1 MNKTLRLR
9 KGKQYNRTIKNR
21 KNNVILIEPIV
32 LETTDF
38 EEPRIKIDDIKLIE
52 GPKKVDSCAAPAEAA
67 PAEAAPA
74 EAAPAEA
81 APAEAA
87 PAEAAPAE
95 AAPAEAA
102 PAADTEEEYSDE
114 YYDEYS
120 DDDPVEGILRGIVV
134 SETGEHFVSDIG
146 DNCIKKLDKVYGLID
161 IAGSIRG
168 HNDSDIGYEAEFNC
182 PCGMDMDKD
191 NNIIIADLGNN
202 CIRKIELTRVADEIK
217 VNRVMTI
224 AGSAAQEPGY
234 VDGSIE
240 EALFR
245 FPSDVAIDSHGTIY
259 VADSGNNCIRRIKDG
274 QVTTFGEKTFNNPE
288 GIAIQRVD
296 DSIIVADTGNNCI
309 KRITQDQT
317 ICVIAGKEGQPSGD
331 ISLPR
336 NTQFEESAEQI
347 RFNHP
352 TGIIVDGEGNIF
364 VSDTKNDCIRII
376 TDSEATTI
384 ISISEEYKFN
394 MPTGLAVEDDNL
406 IILDTNNSTI
416 RQINGVAKKIEK
428 GPISKNGFLSLL
440 NSLLS

>member
-52 GPKKVDSCAAPAEAA
+52 GPKKGDSCAAHTEAA
-67 PAEAAPA
+67 PAEAAHT

-81 APAEAA
+81 AHTEAA
-87 PAEAAPAE
+87 HTEAAH
-95 AAPAEAA
+95 
-102 PAADTEEEYSDE
+102 TEDEYSDE

-120 DDDPVEGILRGIVV
+120 DDDDDPVEGILRGIVV

-217 VNRVMTI
+217 VNRVMTV

-384 ISISEEYKFN
+384 ISMSEESKFN

-416 RQINGVAKKIEK
+416 RQINGVAKKIVK
-428 GPISKNGFLSLL
+428 DPISKNGFLSLL
-440 NSLLS
+440 NSLLA

>member
-38 EEPRIKIDDIKLIE
+38 EEPRININDIKLIE
-52 GPKKVDSCAAPAEAA
+52 GPTKGDSCAPDTEASHTEASHTEAA
-67 PAEAAPA
+67 HTEASHT
-74 EAAPAEA
+74 
-81 APAEAA
+81 
-87 PAEAAPAE
+87 
-95 AAPAEAA
+95 EAA
-102 PAADTEEEYSDE
+102 PAADTEDEYSDE

-120 DDDPVEGILRGIVV
+120 DDDDDPVEGILRGIVV

-217 VNRVMTI
+217 VNRVMTV

-309 KRITQDQT
+309 KRITQGQT
-317 ICVIAGKEGQPSGD
+317 ICVIAGKEGQSSGD

-384 ISISEEYKFN
+384 ISMSEESKFN

-428 GPISKNGFLSLL
+428 DPISKNGFLSLL
-440 NSLLS
+440 NSLLA

>member
-52 GPKKVDSCAAPAEAA
+52 GPKKGDSCAAPAEAA
-67 PAEAAPA
+67 HTEAAPA
-74 EAAPAEA
+74 EAAHTEA
-81 APAEAA
+81 AHTEAA
-87 PAEAAPAE
+87 HTEAAH
-95 AAPAEAA
+95 
-102 PAADTEEEYSDE
+102 TEDEYSDE

-120 DDDPVEGILRGIVV
+120 DDDDDPVEGILRGIVV

-217 VNRVMTI
+217 VNKVMTI

-317 ICVIAGKEGQPSGD
+317 ICVIAGKEGQSGGD

-384 ISISEEYKFN
+384 ISMSEESKFN

-416 RQINGVAKKIEK
+416 RQINGVAKKIVK
-428 GPISKNGFLSLL
+428 DPISKNGFLSLL
-440 NSLLS
+440 NSLLA

>member
-52 GPKKVDSCAAPAEAA
+52 GPKKGDSCAAHTEAA
-67 PAEAAPA
+67 HTEAAHT
-74 EAAPAEA
+74 EAAH
-81 APAEAA
+81 
-87 PAEAAPAE
+87 
-95 AAPAEAA
+95 
-102 PAADTEEEYSDE
+102 TEDEYSDE

-120 DDDPVEGILRGIVV
+120 DDDDDPVEGILRGIVV

-217 VNRVMTI
+217 VNRVMTV

-245 FPSDVAIDSHGTIY
+245 FPSDVAIDSQGTIY

-317 ICVIAGKEGQPSGD
+317 ICVIAGKEGQSSGD

-384 ISISEEYKFN
+384 ISMSEESKFN

-440 NSLLS
+440 NSLLA